1 MIGLAHITQVLVP
14 NELFEHSHET
24 LRTIGEAGVEGL
36 VLWAGVAENDRFMVQ
51 AVLRPAQHCSSGEH
65 GLLVLV
71 DGRELHRIGVWLY
84 ERHMQFIAQVHS
96 HPTDAYHSS
105 TDDTIPIV
113 TTEGGLSL
121 VVPDFALGAAC
132 LADYAVF
139 RLGATGA
146 WSELTTA
153 AASSLIQLV
162 DEPFDL
168 Q

>member
-1 MIGLAHITQVLVP
+1 MIGLALVTTVLVP

-36 VLWAGVAENDRFMVQ
+36 VLWAGVAENDRFTVRV
-51 AVLRPAQHCSSGEH
+51 VLLPAQHCSSGEH

-84 ERHMQFIAQVHS
+84 EQRLQLIAQLHS
-96 HPTDAYHSS
+96 HPTDAYHST

-121 VVPDFALGAAC
+121 VVPDFARGAAC

-139 RLGATGA
+139 RLDATGA
-146 WSELTTA
+146 WRELTTA
-153 AASSLIQLV
+153 AALSLIQLV
-162 DEPFDL
+162 DEPSDG